1 MKLAKLLHN
10 PGAGDEEYDKEDLV
24 ALIEA
29 AGFRCRYSST
39 KKDDW
44 KDIEADVDFLVVAGG
59 DGTVR
64 KITKELMDRKL
75 LDKTWPIGLLPLGT
89 ANNIAKTLE
98 LEGETEELI
107 QHWHEWNIKKYDV
120 GRISHMDDVHFFLE
134 SFGYGIFP
142 YLMGEMKKR
151 SKEAEDQ
158 SPEEKLQTAL
168 EVLHQIIQSYE
179 PHHCHLQIDGQDY
192 SGTYL
197 LVEVMNT
204 RSIGPNLFL
213 APESHP
219 DDGHFDVVLVPE
231 KDRDKF
237 ASYVSHKI
245 NGVEDPGD
253 FIIVKSKDIRISW
266 EGTHVHVDDEVLK
279 IRKEK
284 EVAIDIR
291 EGLLQFLVP

>member
-10 PGAGDEEYDKEDLV
+10 PGAGTEEHDQEELV
-24 ALIEA
+24 NLIEE

-64 KITKELMDRKL
+64 KITKELVDRKL

-89 ANNIAKTLE
+89 ANNIAKSLE

-107 QHWHEWNIKKYDV
+107 KSWHHWKIKKYDV

-142 YLMGEMKKR
+142 YLMGEMKKFG
-151 SKEAEDQ
+151 SEVEDLA
-158 SPEEKLQTAL
+158 PEEKLQKAL
-168 EVLHQIIQSYE
+168 EVLHEICLSYE
-179 PHHCHLQIDGQDY
+179 PHHCQLKIDDQDY

-213 APESHP
+213 APESQP

-231 KDRDKF
+231 KDQDQF
-237 ASYVSHKI
+237 AAYVSHKI
-245 NGVEDPGD
+245 KGIEDQGH
-253 FIIVKSKDIRISW
+253 FMVVKAKEIIISW

-279 IRKEK
+279 IRKDK
-284 EVAIDIR
+284 EVVIEIR
-291 EGLLQFLVP
+291 EGLLPFLVP